1 MNHLLVPHAREE
13 FGEGVPAVVRIQG
26 KGLEHGTVGVDGHGD
41 FRRTDAVMVFLIFP
55 LLLHEDSDG
64 VGDMGVFDFK
74 FAQYFTQCRV
84 AC

>member
-64 VGDMGVFDFK
+64 VGDMGVGD
-74 FAQYFTQCRV
+74 V
-84 AC
+84 ALELVFVEAAS